1 MTQERMLELF
11 LLQSVFKKE
20 MFVDFNRY
28 DKRKIMKRYIEL
40 KKDFLKDYLTD

>member
-1 MTQERMLELF
+1 
-11 LLQSVFKKE
+11 